1 MLKTVFENNGPRII
15 ACCGSGGVGKTTIS
29 ASLGIIGALKGR
41 KTLVLTI
48 DPAKRL
54 ADSLGLG
61 KFDHE
66 IRRVPSEKFLK
77 NGLKP
82 DGELYAMML
91 DTKRTF
97 DKLISRYASGSS
109 QKKIFGNRYYQNLS
123 GTLAGSREYMAMEKL
138 YEIYHGHEYDLIVL
152 DTPPTRRALDF
163 LDTPQRLM
171 DLLEHKYFFNF
182 FRPYLYAGRFGF
194 RLFTILASPMLK
206 SLSQMMGA
214 RVLEDVAEFF
224 NLWDDVLFEGF
235 RKRAREVQRLLSSS
249 DTLFFAVGSP
259 MARPIKEALY
269 LYDQIGRNQIA
280 FGGFIINRVHPYY
293 GECGTDDSEF
303 LNLTNIDKSL
313 SEKILTNFKKFK
325 NLGDSDASA
334 IREIKNKVGPHI
346 PVCQI
351 PLFDSDIHDIHGLL
365 KICDHLLT
373 DDSFCRTR

>member
-1 MLKTVFENNGPRII
+1 MINGIFENNGPRII

-66 IRRVPSEKFLK
+66 IRQVPPEKFAK
-77 NGLKP
+77 NGLEP
-82 DGELYAMML
+82 SGELYAMML

-97 DKLISRYASGSS
+97 DKLISRYAGRDS
-109 QKKIFGNRYYQNLS
+109 QSRIFENRYYQHLS

-138 YEIYHGHEYDLIVL
+138 YEIYHDHEYDLIVL

-171 DLLEHKYFFNF
+171 DLLGHQFFLKF

-194 RLFTILASPMLK
+194 RLFTMLASPMLK
-206 SLSQMMGA
+206 SLSQMMGG

-224 NLWDDVLFEGF
+224 NLWDDMLFDGF
-235 RKRAREVQRLLSSS
+235 RKRAKGVQELLSSS
-249 DTLFFAVGSP
+249 DTLFFAIGSP
-259 MARPIKEALY
+259 MARPLKEALY
-269 LYDQIGRNQIA
+269 LYEQIGKNQIA
-280 FGGFIINRVHPYY
+280 FGGFIMNRVHPDYHGY
-293 GECGTDDSEF
+293 SLEDTSLPGLC
-303 LNLTNIDKSL
+303 NMDKEL
-313 SEKILTNFKKFK
+313 HKKLLVNFKKFR
-325 NLGDSDASA
+325 NLGISDEAA
-334 IREIKNKVGPHI
+334 IKEIRNKVGPHV

-351 PLFDSDIHDIHGLL
+351 PLFDSDIHDIQGLL
-365 KICDHLLT
+365 KICDHLIN
-373 DDSFCRTR
+373 SSCG